1 MLHLCFVEIRKVLT
15 KLSEEKGFEAVA
27 EWIRPCENHLHW
39 SATTSTHDGDG
50 IVIWAKFRAFM
61 SHVVNKH
68 SDLEDPVF
76 NKCAHGEIGPKKWL
90 IPGIIKIYH
99 NIQIL
104 FILGDAWL
112 HTQKVGALIVKLF

>member
-1 MLHLCFVEIRKVLT
+1 
-15 KLSEEKGFEAVA
+15 
-27 EWIRPCENHLHW
+27 
-39 SATTSTHDGDG
+39 
-50 IVIWAKFRAFM
+50 M
-61 SHVVNKH
+61 SHMVNKH

-112 HTQKVGALIVKLF
+112 HTQKIAALIVKLF